1 MNPPLLRCTNLT
13 IEVAGRRLVNGLDFT
28 APAGSITCL
37 LGKNGVGKSLTLH
50 TLAGLRPAQ
59 GSLQLN
65 GRESTEWPRK
75 DIARILGFVAQD
87 VHEIFPCSVM
97 ETVIVG
103 RHPHIDFWN
112 WESERDYELARSA
125 LATVDLLGFEQ
136 RQVDTLSGGERRRLA
151 IATALT
157 QDPQVFILDE
167 PTNHLDPQ
175 HQLDVLKLLRTKAA
189 RGCAIIMSLHDPGLA
204 ARFADYSLLLYGD
217 TEAGRWLHGASDEVL
232 NTAALTQLY
241 GTPMRE
247 ISWAEGRTF
256 ICG

>member
-1 MNPPLLRCTNLT
+1 MADLLRCTNLT
-13 IEVAGRRLVNGLDFT
+13 IEVAGRRLVKALDFA

-50 TLAGLRPAQ
+50 TLAGLRPPQ

-65 GRESTEWPRK
+65 GRELAEWPRK
-75 DIARILGFVAQD
+75 DIARMLGFVAQD

-103 RHPHIDFWN
+103 RHPHIGFWN
-112 WESERDYELARSA
+112 WESERDHELARSA
-125 LATVDLLGFEQ
+125 LATVDLQGFEQ

-157 QDPQVFILDE
+157 QAPQVFILDE

-175 HQLDVLKLLRTKAA
+175 HQLDILQLLRAKAEQ
-189 RGCAIIMSLHDPGLA
+189 GCAVVMSLHDVGLA

-217 TEAGRWLHGASDEVL
+217 AAGGKWQHGASDAVL
-232 NTAALTQLY
+232 NTEALTQLY
-241 GTPMRE
+241 GTSMRE
-247 ISWAEGRTF
+247 ISWAGGRTF
-256 ICG
+256 ICE